1 MNNKKLVQQFIKMFF
16 VNGKIEKI
24 PEYIVEDYI
33 QHNPRV
39 ETGHEGFINFFKKF
53 QNFKPKFELLNI
65 CSEDNMVFLFHKCTF
80 ADGTIN
86 KVCDIF
92 RLENHQIVEHW
103 DVIESHL
110 EKVKSINNN
119 GIF

>member
-1 MNNKKLVQQFIKMFF
+1 
-16 VNGKIEKI
+16 
-24 PEYIVEDYI
+24 
-33 QHNPRV
+33 
-39 ETGHEGFINFFKKF
+39 
-53 QNFKPKFELLNI
+53 
-65 CSEDNMVFLFHKCTF
+65 MVRY
-80 ADGTIN
+80 

>member
-1 MNNKKLVQQFIKMFF
+1 MTNKELVKQFYQDVF

-39 ETGHEGFINFFKKF
+39 ETGREGFIKFFNNFLK
-53 QNFKPKFELLNI
+53 FKPKFELLNI

-80 ADGTIN
+80 ADGTVN

>member
-1 MNNKKLVQQFIKMFF
+1 
-16 VNGKIEKI
+16 
-24 PEYIVEDYI
+24 
-33 QHNPRV
+33 
-39 ETGHEGFINFFKKF
+39 
-53 QNFKPKFELLNI
+53 
-65 CSEDNMVFLFHKCTF
+65 MVFLFHKCTF
-80 ADGTIN
+80 ADGTVN

>member
-24 PEYIVEDYI
+24 PEYIVENYI
-33 QHNPRV
+33 QRNPRV

-80 ADGTIN
+80 ADGTVI
-86 KVCDIF
+86 KSVIF
-92 RLENHQIVEHW
+92 FVLKTIK
-103 DVIESHL
+103 L
-110 EKVKSINNN
+110 
-119 GIF
+119 